1 MDYLLIALLS
11 IFVYNYILPAL
22 VSLLDLVNSI
32 MMKKTTIIQQETV
45 HIQEDIENVYNKINK
60 TSNDPG
66 AIGFYIEDEEEI
78 YEPND

>member
-32 MMKKTTIIQQETV
+32 MIKKTTIIQQETV

>member
-32 MMKKTTIIQQETV
+32 MMKKTTIIQQETA

>member
-45 HIQEDIENVYNKINK
+45 HIQEDMENVYNKINK